1 LSPSACLR
9 RALASDVEAL
19 CALEAES
26 SPHPWSE
33 GQLRAEVLR
42 APPDAVLVLES
53 RAGRGEPGT
62 TRIVAYGAFRVVLDE
77 LHVLNVAVLPE
88 LRRRGLARWLLEFAL
103 GRAARAGARHVWL
116 EARAGNAPALA
127 LYEALGFER
136 RGLRRDYYRKP
147 AEDAILLGRELVPA
161 RPAVSRSAT

>member
-42 APPDAVLVLES
+42 APPDAVLVLEG
-53 RAGRGEPGT
+53 RAGRGGT
-62 TRIVAYGAFRVVLDE
+62 GTRIHAYVAFRVVLDE

-127 LYEALGFER
+127 LYAALGFER